1 MSDPW
6 YDQPNPAGTASRVR
20 DIMKGPGNREVI
32 MKLVRWTVAMFTM
45 PFIAYYGCRR
55 FLDAD
60 ATWAG
65 VAAVVTVQVVIFGY
79 VAAAFTED
87 IEADR
92 AQEQSSSVPAVG
104 GGSAGDDPKKT
115 R

>member
-6 YDQPNPAGTASRVR
+6 YDHAEHQAGTASRMR
-20 DIMKGPGNREVI
+20 EIMKGPGNREVI

-55 FLDAD
+55 FLGAD
-60 ATWAG
+60 AIWAG
-65 VAAVVTVQVVIFGY
+65 VAAIVTVQVVIFGY

-87 IEADR
+87 IEVDR
-92 AQEQSSSVPAVG
+92 VQDQPAAASAG
-104 GGSAGDDPKKT
+104 GGGAKKT